1 VSGLTRAA
9 REALQ
14 RGDDEAAAALCRRAL
29 AQNGADTA
37 AWALLGAALR
47 RRDAAGAEAALR
59 RAIDGD
65 PANADARFHLA
76 NVLREQDRLAEA
88 IGHYREALQRMPEHP
103 SVLNNLGLAYAAC
116 GDDAAAEAAW
126 RAVLVREPAH
136 RHALANLAHL
146 LCRQSRHREA
156 AAVTDRYLA
165 HHADAPAELWI
176 DRGIA
181 QHAAGDLDAAAGCF
195 ERALAIVPADAT
207 ALTNLGSVQIDM
219 GRFEAAASTL
229 ARAHDAAPDD
239 VHVLGLLA
247 HASAHNCDWRRI
259 DAWHAAIAQRL
270 ARDAHAGIN
279 PFQALAMP
287 LSAASQR
294 QCARRW
300 AASLAPH
307 GSPAPAAIG
316 ARGTRL
322 RVGYVSSDFREHAVA
337 YLATEVWERHDRARL
352 ATFAYAIGVADRSE
366 TRRRIVAALG
376 TFRDCAGEDA
386 GRVAKRIRDDGID
399 VLVDLNGYT
408 THARSEIFAQRPAR
422 VQAHWLGYLGTLGAP
437 WIDWVI
443 TDRYAAPPSLQQ
455 DFDERFLYLPDCY
468 CPTDSRRPVAHDAG
482 ERDRHGLP
490 AHGFVFCCFN
500 NPYKLL
506 PSVFD
511 AWMRLLTAVPRS
523 VLWLAPAAGAA
534 AANLRREATLRGVD
548 ASRLVFAERAP
559 LAMHLARHVHAD
571 LYLDTTPYNAGTA
584 ANDALF
590 MGVPVLTC
598 SGETMAS
605 RVAGSQLR
613 AIGLPQLVTTKLA
626 DYEAAAL
633 ALARDAARMRACK
646 AELAANRTR
655 FPLFDMARFTHAL
668 ENALCALANGV
679 ATIPNAA
686 RDRRDDDSEASPGRV

>member
-1 VSGLTRAA
+1 MGIDSLSRSA

-14 RGDDEAAAALCRRAL
+14 RGDDEAAEAHCRRAL
-29 AQNGADTA
+29 AQDDADTA
-37 AWALLGAALR
+37 AWTLLGTALR

-59 RAIDGD
+59 RAIEGD
-65 PANADARFHLA
+65 TGNADARFHLA
-76 NVLREQDRLAEA
+76 NLLREQGRLGEA
-88 IGHYREALQRMPEHP
+88 IALYREALQRMPDHP
-103 SVLNNLGLAYAAC
+103 SVLNNLGLAYAAH
-116 GDDAAAEAAW
+116 GEDEAAEGAW
-126 RAVLVREPAH
+126 RAALARQPAH

-146 LCRQSRHREA
+146 LCRQARHQEA
-156 AAVTDRYLA
+156 AVVTDRYLA
-165 HHADAPAELWI
+165 HYADASAEFWI
-176 DRGIA
+176 DRGIGR
-181 QHAAGDLDAAAGCF
+181 HAAGDLDDAAGCF
-195 ERALAIVPADAT
+195 ERALHIVPGDVT

-229 ARAHDAAPDD
+229 GHAHVAAPDD

-247 HASAHNCDWRRI
+247 HASAHDCEWQRI

-270 ARDAHAGIN
+270 ERDAHAGIN

-287 LSAASQR
+287 LSAALQR
-294 QCARRW
+294 QCARQW
-300 AASLAPH
+300 AAPLATPT
-307 GSPAPAAIG
+307 PIAPAMIRE
-316 ARGTRL
+316 RGTRL

-337 YLATEVWERHDRARL
+337 YLGTEVWERHDRARL
-352 ATFAYAIGVADRSE
+352 ATFGYAIGIGDRSP
-366 TRRRIVAALG
+366 TRRRIEAAFG
-376 TFRDCAGEDA
+376 MFRDCAGEDA
-386 GRVAKRIRDDGID
+386 GRVAKRIRDDAID

-437 WIDWVI
+437 WIDYAI

-455 DFDERFLYLPDCY
+455 HFDERFLYLPDCY
-468 CPTDSRRPVAHDAG
+468 CPTDSRRPVATEAG
-482 ERDRHGLP
+482 DRARHGLP

-506 PSVFD
+506 PAVFD
-511 AWMRLLTAVPRS
+511 VWMRLLAAVPRS
-523 VLWLAPAAGAA
+523 VLWLAPATDVAV
-534 AANLRREATLRGVD
+534 ANLRREAMVRGVD

-559 LAMHLARHVHAD
+559 LAAHLARHVHAD

-613 AIGLPQLVTTKLA
+613 AIGLPQLATTDLA
-626 DYEAAAL
+626 DYEALAL
-633 ALARDAARMRACK
+633 SLARDAERMRACK
-646 AELAANRTR
+646 AELAANRSR

-668 ENALCALANGV
+668 ENALCAVANHSVSG
-679 ATIPNAA
+679 NK
-686 RDRRDDDSEASPGRV
+686 